1 MTRLR
6 SFALALNNPVQQP
19 GLTLAVQAA
28 PFKGTAKEASVAL
41 AIELQGAELE
51 FAPQPNGLLADT
63 IEVSFF
69 ALNDDG
75 RAQRGT
81 RSALNLA
88 IRPETYQRVK
98 TLGVRLNARTADG
111 TGPVS
116 DADWR
121 PRSEHGQSRNGV
133 LRHHGPDFAREPV
146 AMSGLLLAATGG
158 PDVLTPQRDPG
169 AEKVLGAPATTPPRV
184 QPVRDAGVARG
195 DLRQHTG
202 QIRQNGSMSAH
213 G

>member
-1 MTRLR
+1 M
-6 SFALALNNPVQQP
+6 QQP
-19 GLTLAVQAA
+19 GLTLAVQAT

-41 AIELQGAELE
+41 AVELQGAELE

-88 IRPETYQRVK
+88 VRPETYQRVK
-98 TLGVRLNARTADG
+98 TLGLRLNSRTAMTPGRYQMRVGARDPEYRQAG
-111 TGPVS
+111 TVFY
-116 DADWR
+116 D
-121 PRSEHGQSRNGV
+121 V
-133 LRHHGPDFAREPV
+133 IVPDFSRDPLM
-146 AMSGLLLAATGG
+146 MSGLLLSS
-158 PDVLTPQRDPG
+158 LPG
-169 AEKVLGAPATTPPRV
+169 AARCADAAARSRLPKSCSARRQRAAASS
-184 QPVRDAGVARG
+184 VRPKRW
-195 DLRQHTG
+195 
-202 QIRQNGSMSAH
+202 H